1 MLSIPSYYPKQIS
14 FPKGQGVFPVNT
26 IYSKSFFKPKSKAE
40 TKVIAAKKHSDSE
53 RRRRMRINGQYAT
66 LRTVLPN
73 LIKMDKASVL
83 AETVRQVR
91 ELKRAVAEVEAA
103 CRHSDSDECVLPGG
117 VDKLSLE
124 ECDGEQEGLVK
135 ATLSCD
141 DRPGLI
147 SDMTRALSSVKGRV
161 VRAEMVIVGGR
172 SKNVLW
178 IQRLGDGK
186 EGMVA
191 LRRALKVVID
201 RPIFAG
207 LSKRFH
213 LPQ

>member
-1 MLSIPSYYPKQIS
+1 M
-14 FPKGQGVFPVNT
+14 
-26 IYSKSFFKPKSKAE
+26 
-40 TKVIAAKKHSDSE
+40 
-53 RRRRMRINGQYAT
+53 
-66 LRTVLPN
+66 
-73 LIKMDKASVL
+73 L

-103 CRHSDSDECVLPGG
+103 CRHGDSDECVLPGG

-124 ECDGEQEGLVK
+124 QCDGEQEGLVK
-135 ATLSCD
+135 ATLSCG

-147 SDMTRALSSVKGRV
+147 SDMTRALSSVKGRL

-178 IQRLGDGK
+178 IQGLGDGK

-207 LSKRFH
+207 LRKRFH